1 MAYPFARSRTIS
13 VTASA
18 WITSAFSHSEPSG
31 VGCRSVTRS
40 TTRVITGATTVP
52 TALAGE
58 LGTTTGT
65 VTDLFGVTT
74 VTDCAFAR
82 PVKIASAATSAK
94 EAAKI
99 L

>member
-31 VGCRSVTRS
+31 VGWRRVTRS
-40 TTRVITGATTVP
+40 TTRVITGATKGLTV
-52 TALAGE
+52 LAGE
-58 LGTTTGT
+58 AGTTTGT
-65 VTDLFGVTT
+65 VVDLFGVTR
-74 VTDCAFAR
+74 VTDCALAG
-82 PVKIASAATSAK
+82 PAKTTSTAATVK
-94 EAAKI
+94 EAAEI